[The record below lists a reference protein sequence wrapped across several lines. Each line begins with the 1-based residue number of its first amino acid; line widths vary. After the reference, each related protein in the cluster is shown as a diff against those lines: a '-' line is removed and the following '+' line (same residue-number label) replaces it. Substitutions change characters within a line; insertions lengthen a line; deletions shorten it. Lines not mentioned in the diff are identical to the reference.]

1 MVTRQVF
8 HDELEK
14 LHQRL
19 LEMGAL
25 VEEAVHTSVR
35 SLAEQDTAAAQ
46 AVIDG
51 DDVLDGMELEIEE
64 GCIHLIAL
72 QQPMAKDL
80 RLIAA
85 ILKIIT
91 DLERIA
97 DNATNIAEI
106 TIRIADQK
114 LIKPLEDIPRMA
126 DMSAQMVHD
135 ALDALVKQ
143 DEAFAREVADRDDAV
158 DAIYS
163 ALFDELVEIM
173 QADQDPVRIAQ
184 CSNLLFAARFLER
197 IADHATNI
205 AERVVYLA
213 SGKREKLG

>member
-106 TIRIADQK
+106 TVRIADQK

-135 ALDALVKQ
+135 ALEALVKQ

-158 DAIYS
+158 DAVYS